1 MATWLSQQSAQ
12 THAFK
17 QLLTI
22 ADAHAFLLIDP
33 PMFIDYDDFRADQPD
48 HDATTWIKLTNPLGR
63 LLVLRPDLTTS
74 VMDKLQWKKSDG
86 PLKVS
91 YYAST
96 FERNKTRLAAK
107 KEFGFEFFNAP
118 IGAGER
124 DIRNT
129 LKSLQTSFGVEMI
142 VECSHRE
149 MLDTLMDLMDVQPA
163 DSAQIKAWF
172 NHKSFDALNGWMKTQ
187 DLSSSVQSLM
197 TLLLTQEL
205 DFDAFKQAV
214 ESFGFLDR
222 FDPIFEAL
230 QPFTSIDGIKVVID
244 FTLMGDWTYYSGLI
258 FQAVTPSLPHPL
270 IKGGR
275 YLVAGLG
282 GEAIGF
288 SIAMDDLLEVTR

>member
-12 THAFK
+12 TQAFK
-17 QLLTI
+17 RLLTI
-22 ADAHAFLLIDP
+22 ADEHAFMLIDP

-48 HDATTWIKLTNPLGR
+48 HDATAWIKLTNPLGR

-96 FERNKTRLAAK
+96 FERNNTRLEAK

-118 IGAGER
+118 IQSGETA
-124 DIRNT
+124 IKNT
-129 LKSLQTSFGVEMI
+129 LKSLQSSFGIEMI
-142 VECSHRE
+142 IECSHRGI
-149 MLDTLMDLMDVQPA
+149 LDTLMDLMDVKPA
-163 DSAQIKAWF
+163 ETAQIKAWF
-172 NHKSFDALNGWMKTQ
+172 KHKSFDALSAWINTQ
-187 DLSSSVQSLM
+187 DLDASVQSLM

-205 DFDAFKQAV
+205 EFDALKQAV
-214 ESFGFLDR
+214 ESFGFLNR

-230 QPFTSIDGIKVVID
+230 EPFTSIDGIKVVID

-258 FQAVTPSLPHPL
+258 FQAITPSLPHPL

-275 YLVAGLG
+275 YLVAGLD

-288 SIAMDDLLEVTR
+288 SLAMDDLLEVTR